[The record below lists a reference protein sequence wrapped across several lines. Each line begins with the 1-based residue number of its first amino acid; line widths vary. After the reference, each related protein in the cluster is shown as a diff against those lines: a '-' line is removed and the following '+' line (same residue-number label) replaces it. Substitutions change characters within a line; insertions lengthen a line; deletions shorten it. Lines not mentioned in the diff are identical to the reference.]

1 MRHTEDRFDI
11 TGYVTTFDFCDKS
24 EMRRLYG
31 VLKEA
36 WKWGRGVTITTKATT
51 NEHQELTPGCGD

>member
-36 WKWGRGVTITTKATT
+36 WKWGRG
-51 NEHQELTPGCGD
+51 E

>member
-24 EMRRLYG
+24 EMARLYG
-31 VLKEA
+31 VMKEA
-36 WKWGRGVTITTKATT
+36 WRWGRYINETKR
-51 NEHQELTPGCGD
+51 